1 MYWRRMNTLLFDP
14 FNGAAG
20 DMIIGSLLDLGAD
33 EELVRAAMR
42 SVVGEP
48 TIERVDRS
56 GIRAIRVRA
65 HAPVEHR
72 TLEEVLDRVAGSDAP
87 APARE
92 MARRVFLRIHRAE
105 ESIHGPGAHFHEVGA
120 DDAVADV
127 VGACTA
133 LHSLDVGGVA
143 VRPVALGRGFA
154 VGAHGTFPVPAPATV
169 AILAGS
175 GLKTVPGDEER
186 ELCTPTGAALL
197 AEFSTIRPED
207 LGAAA
212 IRAVGYGA
220 GSRDPP
226 GRPNVLRSMLLETE
240 GRAHGDRVD
249 ILETNVDDVTG
260 EALAYTIGRLME
272 EGARDASAIPV
283 VMKKGRSGHLVRV
296 VCRPDVTDRLV
307 GVMAAEL
314 GTLGI
319 RCIPMVH
326 RAVAERTIEPVTV
339 TLRGRDLTV
348 DVKCGWSGG
357 KITSFKAEYEQAA
370 ASARDLGIPLRE
382 VAGAVEA
389 AARAEFIERGVLEP

>member
-1 MYWRRMNTLLFDP
+1 MNILLFDP

-20 DMIIGSLLDLGAD
+20 DMIIGSLLDLGAG
-33 EELVRAAMR
+33 EGLVRAAMR

-56 GIRAIRVRA
+56 GIRAVQVKA
-65 HAPVEHR
+65 HAPVDHR
-72 TLEEVLDRVAGSDAP
+72 TLAEVLDRVAGSDAP

-105 ESIHGPGAHFHEVGA
+105 ESVHGTGAHFHEVGA
-120 DDAVADV
+120 DDAIADV

-133 LHSLDVGGVA
+133 LSSLGVDGVA
-143 VRPVALGRGFA
+143 VLPVALGRGFA
-154 VGAHGTFPVPAPATV
+154 VGAHGTFPIPAPATV
-169 AILAGS
+169 AILAAS
-175 GLKTVPGDEER
+175 NLRTVPGDEER

-197 AEFSTIRPED
+197 AEFSTVGPED
-207 LGAAA
+207 LGPAA

-220 GSRDPP
+220 GSRNPA
-226 GRPNVLRSMLLETE
+226 GKPNVLRSMLLSVE
-240 GRAHGDRVD
+240 GQAGGDRVD

-260 EALAYTIGRLME
+260 EALAYTISRLME
-272 EGARDASAIPV
+272 EGARDASAVPA

-296 VCRPDVTDRLV
+296 VSHPDVTDRLV
-307 GVMAAEL
+307 GVMAREL

-326 RAVAERTIEPVTV
+326 RSVAERTVEPVTV
-339 TLRGRDLTV
+339 TLRDREWTI

-357 KITSFKAEYEQAA
+357 KITSFKAEYDQTAA
-370 ASARDLGIPLRE
+370 CARELGIPLRE
-382 VAGAVEA
+382 IAGTVEA
-389 AARAEFIERGVLEP
+389 AARRLFIERGVLAL

>member
-1 MYWRRMNTLLFDP
+1 MNTLLFDP

-33 EELVRAAMR
+33 EGLVRAAMR

-56 GIRAIRVRA
+56 GIRAVRVRA
-65 HAPVEHR
+65 HAPVVHS
-72 TLEEVLDRVAGSDAP
+72 TLDEVLDRVAESDAP

-92 MARRVFLRIHRAE
+92 MARRVFLRINRAE

-133 LHSLDVGGVA
+133 LYSLSPDGVA
-143 VRPVALGRGFA
+143 VLPVALGRGFA
-154 VGAHGTFPVPAPATV
+154 VGAHGTFPIPAPATV
-169 AILAGS
+169 AILAAS
-175 GLKTVPGDEER
+175 DLKTAPGEEER

-197 AEFSTIRPED
+197 AEFSTVRPED
-207 LGAAA
+207 LGPRT

-220 GSRDPP
+220 GSRNPP
-226 GRPNVLRSMLLETE
+226 GRPNVLRSMLVETE

-272 EGARDASAIPV
+272 EGARDASATPV

-296 VCRPDVTDRLV
+296 VCRPDATDRLV

-319 RCIPMVH
+319 RCLPMVH

-339 TLRGRDLTV
+339 TIRGREYTI

-370 ASARDLGIPLRE
+370 ACARDLGIPLRE
-382 VAGAVEA
+382 VAGTVEA
-389 AARAEFIERGVLEP
+389 AARARFIERGVLVP

>member
-1 MYWRRMNTLLFDP
+1 MKVLLFDP

-33 EELVRAAMR
+33 EGFVRAAMR

-56 GIRAIRVRA
+56 GIQAIQVRTN
-65 HAPVEHR
+65 APVQHR
-72 TLEEVLDRVAGSDAP
+72 SLDEVLDIVAGSDAP
-87 APARE
+87 AAARE

-105 ESIHGPGAHFHEVGA
+105 ESIHGEGAHFHEVGA
-120 DDAVADV
+120 DDAIADV
-127 VGACTA
+127 LGACTA
-133 LHSLDVGGVA
+133 LHSLGVEKVA
-143 VRPVALGRGFA
+143 VHPVALGRGFA
-154 VGAHGTFPVPAPATV
+154 VGAHGTFPIPAPATV
-169 AILAGS
+169 AILAES
-175 GLKTVPGDEER
+175 NLATVPGNEER

-197 AEFSTIRPED
+197 AEFSTTRSQD
-207 LGAAA
+207 LGPAA

-220 GSRDPP
+220 GSRNPP
-226 GRPNVLRSMLLETE
+226 GRPNVLRSMILETE
-240 GRAHGDRVD
+240 EKGHGDRVD

-260 EALAYTIGRLME
+260 EALAYTLGRLME
-272 EGARDASAIPV
+272 EGARDASASPI

-296 VCRPDVTDRLV
+296 ICRPEATDRLV

-326 RAVAERTIEPVTV
+326 RSVAERTVERITV
-339 TLRGRDLTV
+339 SLRGQEIAV

-357 KITSFKAEYEQAA
+357 KFTSFKAEYEQAA
-370 ASARDLGIPLRE
+370 AYARDLGIPLRE
-382 VAGAVEA
+382 VTGTVEA
-389 AARAEFIERGVLEP
+389 AARRIFLERGVLDP

>member
-1 MYWRRMNTLLFDP
+1 MNVLLFDP

-20 DMIIGSLLDLGAD
+20 DMIIGALLDLGAD
-33 EELVRAAMR
+33 EGLVRAAMR

-56 GIRAIRVRA
+56 GIRAVQVRA

-72 TLEEVLDRVAGSDAP
+72 TLEEVLDRVAESDAP

-105 ESIHGPGAHFHEVGA
+105 ESIHGEGAHFHEVGA
-120 DDAVADV
+120 DDAIADV

-133 LHSLDVGGVA
+133 LHSLAPDAVA
-143 VRPVALGRGFA
+143 VRPIALGRGFA
-154 VGAHGTFPVPAPATV
+154 VGAHGTFPIPAPATV

-175 GLKTVPGDEER
+175 DLMTVPGDEER

-197 AEFSTIRPED
+197 AEFSTVRPED
-207 LGAAA
+207 LGPAA

-220 GSRDPP
+220 GSRNPP
-226 GRPNVLRSMLLETE
+226 GRPNVLRSMLLSTKDAA
-240 GRAHGDRVD
+240 GGDRID

-260 EALAYTIGRLME
+260 EALAYAIGRLME

-296 VCRPDVTDRLV
+296 ICRPEATDRLV
-307 GVMAAEL
+307 EVMAREL

-326 RAVAERTIEPVTV
+326 RAVAERTIEPITV
-339 TLRGRDLTV
+339 TIRGKEATI
-348 DVKCGWSGG
+348 DVKCSWSGG
-357 KITSFKAEYEQAA
+357 KIVSFKAEYEQAA
-370 ASARDLGIPLRE
+370 ACARENGLPFRE
-382 VAGAVEA
+382 VAGTVEA
-389 AARAEFIERGVLEP
+389 AARRLFVERGDLEP

>member
-1 MYWRRMNTLLFDP
+1 MNVLLFDP

-20 DMIIGSLLDLGAD
+20 DMVIGTLLDLGAD
-33 EELVRAAMR
+33 EALVRAAMR

-56 GIRAIRVRA
+56 GIRAVRVRA

-105 ESIHGPGAHFHEVGA
+105 ESIHGEGAHFHEVGA
-120 DDAVADV
+120 DDAIADV

-133 LHSLDVGGVA
+133 LHSLAPDGVA
-143 VRPVALGRGFA
+143 VRPIALGRGFA
-154 VGAHGTFPVPAPATV
+154 VGAHGTFPIPAPATV
-169 AILAGS
+169 AILADS
-175 GLKTVPGDEER
+175 DLRTVPGEEER

-207 LGAAA
+207 LGPVN

-220 GSRDPP
+220 GSRNPP
-226 GRPNVLRSMLLETE
+226 GRPNVLRSMLFSTKEAS
-240 GRAHGDRVD
+240 GGDRVD

-260 EALAYTIGRLME
+260 ETLAYTIARLME
-272 EGARDASAIPV
+272 EGARDASTTSLI
-283 VMKKGRSGHLVRV
+283 MKKGRSGHLVRV
-296 VCRPDVTDRLV
+296 VCRPDATDHLI

-326 RAVAERTIEPVTV
+326 RSVAERTIEPITV
-339 TLRGRDLTV
+339 TIRGRERTI

-357 KITSFKAEYEQAA
+357 KIASFKAEYEQAA
-370 ASARDLGIPLRE
+370 ACARETGLPFRE
-382 VAGAVEA
+382 VAGTVEA
-389 AARAEFIERGVLEP
+389 AARRLFVGRGVLEP

>member
-1 MYWRRMNTLLFDP
+1 MNVLLFDP

-20 DMIIGSLLDLGAD
+20 DMIIGTLLDLGAD
-33 EELVRAAMR
+33 EGLVRAAMR

-56 GIRAIRVRA
+56 GIRAVQVRA

-72 TLEEVLDRVAGSDAP
+72 TLDEVLDRVAKSDAP

-92 MARRVFLRIHRAE
+92 TARRVFLRIHRAE
-105 ESIHGPGAHFHEVGA
+105 ESIHGEGAHFHEVGA
-120 DDAVADV
+120 DDAIADV

-133 LHSLDVGGVA
+133 LHSLGVDRVA

-169 AILAGS
+169 AILTGS
-175 GLKTVPGDEER
+175 ELQTVPGDEER

-197 AEFSTIRPED
+197 AEFSTVRPEE
-207 LGAAA
+207 LGPAE

-220 GSRDPP
+220 GSRNPP
-226 GRPNVLRSMLLETE
+226 GRPNVLRSMLLSTKEAS
-240 GRAHGDRVD
+240 GGDRVD

-272 EGARDASAIPV
+272 EGARDASAVPV

-296 VCRPDVTDRLV
+296 ICSPDATDRLT
-307 GVMAAEL
+307 GVMAREL

-319 RCIPMVH
+319 RCLPMIH
-326 RAVAERTIEPVTV
+326 RSVAERTVEPVTV
-339 TLRGRDLTV
+339 TVRGKERTI

-370 ASARDLGIPLRE
+370 ACARETGLPFRE
-382 VAGAVEA
+382 VAGTVEA
-389 AARAEFIERGVLEP
+389 AARRLFVERGVLEP

>member
-1 MYWRRMNTLLFDP
+1 MNVLLFDP

-33 EELVRAAMR
+33 EGVVRAAMR

-56 GIRAIRVRA
+56 GIRAVRVRA
-65 HAPVEHR
+65 HAPVDHR
-72 TLEEVLDRVAGSDAP
+72 TLEEVLDRVAESDTP

-105 ESIHGPGAHFHEVGA
+105 ESIHGHGAHFHEVGA
-120 DDAVADV
+120 DDAIADV

-133 LHSLDVGGVA
+133 LYSLAPDRVA
-143 VRPVALGRGFA
+143 VLPVALGRGFA
-154 VGAHGTFPVPAPATV
+154 VGAHGTFPIPAPATV
-169 AILAGS
+169 AILAAS
-175 GLKTVPGDEER
+175 DLRTVPGGEER

-197 AEFSTIRPED
+197 AEFSTTRPD
-207 LGAAA
+207 DIGPAA

-220 GSRDPP
+220 GSRNPP
-226 GRPNVLRSMLLETE
+226 GRPNVLRSMIFATDEKA
-240 GRAHGDRVD
+240 GGDRVD

-260 EALAYTIGRLME
+260 ETLAYTINRLME
-272 EGARDASAIPV
+272 EGARDASATPV
-283 VMKKGRSGHLVRV
+283 VMKKGRSGHLIRV
-296 VCRPDVTDRLV
+296 ISYPDATGRLM

-319 RCIPMVH
+319 RCIPMIH
-326 RAVAERTIEPVTV
+326 RAVAERTVEAVMVTIS
-339 TLRGRDLTV
+339 GREFAI

-357 KITSFKAEYEQAA
+357 EITSFKAEHEQAA
-370 ASARDLGIPLRE
+370 ACARDMGIPLRE
-382 VAGAVEA
+382 VTGTVEA
-389 AARAEFIERGVLEP
+389 AARRLFIERGVLAS

>member
-1 MYWRRMNTLLFDP
+1 MNTLLFDP

-20 DMIIGSLLDLGAD
+20 DMIIGTLLDLGAD

-56 GIRAIRVRA
+56 SIRAVQVRA
-65 HAPVEHR
+65 HAPVDHR
-72 TLEEVLDRVAGSDAP
+72 TLDEVLDRVAESDAP

-105 ESIHGPGAHFHEVGA
+105 ESIHGVGTHFHEVGA
-120 DDAVADV
+120 DDAIADV

-133 LHSLDVGGVA
+133 LHSLSPDRVA
-143 VRPVALGRGFA
+143 VLPVALGRGFA
-154 VGAHGTFPVPAPATV
+154 VGSHGTFPIPAPATV
-169 AILAGS
+169 AILAAS
-175 GLKTVPGDEER
+175 DLKTAPGEEER

-197 AEFSTIRPED
+197 AEFSTVRPED
-207 LGAAA
+207 LGPVG

-220 GSRDPP
+220 GSRNPP
-226 GRPNVLRSMLLETE
+226 GRPNVLRSMLVETE
-240 GRAHGDRVD
+240 DRAHDDRVD

-272 EGARDASAIPV
+272 EGARDASATPI

-296 VCRPDVTDRLV
+296 VCCPDATDHLV

-319 RCIPMVH
+319 RCLPMVH

-339 TLRGRDLTV
+339 TLRGREYTI
-348 DVKCGWSGG
+348 DVKCGWSEGR
-357 KITSFKAEYEQAA
+357 ITSFKAEYEQAA
-370 ASARDLGIPLRE
+370 ACARDLGVPFRE
-382 VAGAVEA
+382 VAGTVEA
-389 AARAEFIERGVLEP
+389 AARALFIERGVLAP

>member
-1 MYWRRMNTLLFDP
+1 MNILLFDP

-33 EELVRAAMR
+33 EGLVRAAMR

-48 TIERVDRS
+48 TVERVDRS
-56 GIRAIRVRA
+56 GIRAVRVEA
-65 HAPVEHR
+65 HAPVHHR
-72 TLEEVLDRVAGSDAP
+72 TLDEVLDRVAESDAP

-133 LHSLDVGGVA
+133 LHSLDVDGVA
-143 VRPVALGRGFA
+143 VLPVALGRGFA
-154 VGAHGTFPVPAPATV
+154 VGAHGTFPIPAPATV

-175 GLKTVPGDEER
+175 DLATVPGGEER

-197 AEFSTIRPED
+197 AEFSTVRPED
-207 LGAAA
+207 LGPRA

-220 GSRDPP
+220 GSRNPP
-226 GRPNVLRSMLLETE
+226 GRPNVLRSMLISTE
-240 GRAHGDRVD
+240 GEIHGDRVD

-272 EGARDASAIPV
+272 EGARDASAVPV

-296 VCRPDVTDRLV
+296 VCRPDATDRLIS
-307 GVMAAEL
+307 VMAAEL

-326 RAVAERTIEPVTV
+326 RAVAMRTVEPVTV
-339 TLRGRDLTV
+339 TIRGSERTI

-370 ASARDLGIPLRE
+370 ASARELGVPLRE
-382 VAGAVEA
+382 ITGTVEA
-389 AARAEFIERGVLEP
+389 AARRLFVERGVLEP

>member
-1 MYWRRMNTLLFDP
+1 MNILLFDP

-20 DMIIGSLLDLGAD
+20 DMVIGSLLDLGAD
-33 EELVRAAMR
+33 EEAVRAAMR

-56 GIRAIRVRA
+56 GIRAVQVRA
-65 HAPVEHR
+65 HAPVHHR
-72 TLEEVLDRVAGSDAP
+72 TLDEVLDRVAGSDAP

-105 ESIHGPGAHFHEVGA
+105 EGIHGAGAHFHEVGA
-120 DDAVADV
+120 DDAIADV

-133 LHSLDVGGVA
+133 LHSLDVDGVA
-143 VRPVALGRGFA
+143 VLPVALGRGFA
-154 VGAHGTFPVPAPATV
+154 VGAHGTFPIPAPATV
-169 AILAGS
+169 AILAAS
-175 GLKTVPGDEER
+175 GLQTVPGDEDR

-197 AEFSTIRPED
+197 AEFATVRLAD
-207 LGAAA
+207 LGPRT

-220 GSRDPP
+220 GSRNPP
-226 GRPNVLRSMLLETE
+226 GKPNVLRSMLLAVEE
-240 GRAHGDRVD
+240 QAVGDRVD

-260 EALAYTIGRLME
+260 EALAYTLARLIE
-272 EGARDASAIPV
+272 EGARDASAIPA

-296 VCRPDVTDRLV
+296 VSPPDATDRLT
-307 GVMAAEL
+307 GVMAREL

-326 RAVAERTIEPVTV
+326 RFVAERTVEPVTV
-339 TLRGRDLTV
+339 TLRGREWTI
-348 DVKCGWSGG
+348 DVKCGWAGG
-357 KITSFKAEYEQAA
+357 KISSFKPEYDQTAA
-370 ASARDLGIPLRE
+370 CARELGVPLRE

-389 AARAEFIERGVLEP
+389 VARRLFIERGVLEP

>member
-1 MYWRRMNTLLFDP
+1 MNILLFDP

-20 DMIIGSLLDLGAD
+20 DMIIGTLLDLGAD
-33 EELVRAAMR
+33 EGLVRAAMR

-56 GIRAIRVRA
+56 GIRAVWVRA
-65 HAPVEHR
+65 HAPVDHR
-72 TLEEVLDRVAGSDAP
+72 TLDEVLDRVAESDAP

-105 ESIHGPGAHFHEVGA
+105 ESIHGTGAHFHEVGA

-133 LHSLDVGGVA
+133 LHSLGVAGVA
-143 VRPVALGRGFA
+143 VLPVALGRGFA
-154 VGAHGTFPVPAPATV
+154 VGAHGTFPIPAPATV
-169 AILAGS
+169 AVLAGS
-175 GLKTVPGDEER
+175 DLKTVPGNEER

-197 AEFSTIRPED
+197 AEFSTLRSED
-207 LGAAA
+207 LGPAA

-220 GSRDPP
+220 GSRNPP
-226 GRPNVLRSMLLETE
+226 GKPNVIRSMLLSTE
-240 GRAHGDRVD
+240 EHAGGDRVD

-272 EGARDASAIPV
+272 EGARDASATPA

-296 VCRPDVTDRLV
+296 ISPPDATDRLV

-326 RAVAERTIEPVTV
+326 RSVAERTIEPVTV
-339 TLRGRDLTV
+339 TIRDRERTI

-370 ASARDLGIPLRE
+370 ACARETGVPLRE
-382 VAGAVEA
+382 VAGTVEA
-389 AARAEFIERGVLEP
+389 AARRLFIERGVLAP

>member
-1 MYWRRMNTLLFDP
+1 MNTLLFDP

-33 EELVRAAMR
+33 EGAVRAAMR

-56 GIRAIRVRA
+56 GIRAVRVRA
-65 HAPVEHR
+65 HAPVDHR
-72 TLEEVLDRVAGSDAP
+72 TLDEVLDRVDGSDAP
-87 APARE
+87 VPARE

-105 ESIHGPGAHFHEVGA
+105 ESIHGHGAHFHEVGA

-133 LHSLDVGGVA
+133 LHSLGVDAVA
-143 VRPVALGRGFA
+143 VLPVALGHGFA

-169 AILAGS
+169 AILAAS
-175 GLKTVPGDEER
+175 DLATVPGDEER

-197 AEFSTIRPED
+197 AEFSTVRPED
-207 LGAAA
+207 LGSRT

-226 GRPNVLRSMLLETE
+226 GRPNVLRSMLVETE
-240 GRAHGDRVD
+240 ERAGGDRVD

-260 EALAYTIGRLME
+260 ETLAYTIGRLME
-272 EGARDASAIPV
+272 EGARDASATPL

-296 VCRPDVTDRLV
+296 ISPPDATDRLI

-326 RAVAERTIEPVTV
+326 RSVAERTVEPVTV
-339 TLRGRDLTV
+339 TLRGRERTI
-348 DVKCGWSGG
+348 DVKCGWAGG
-357 KITSFKAEYEQAA
+357 QLTSFKAEYEQAA
-370 ASARDLGIPLRE
+370 ACARELGVPLRD
-382 VAGAVEA
+382 VTGAVEA
-389 AARAEFIERGVLEP
+389 AARALFIERGVLAP

>member
-1 MYWRRMNTLLFDP
+1 MMILLFDP

-20 DMIIGSLLDLGAD
+20 DMIIGTLLDLGAD
-33 EELVRAAMR
+33 EGLVRAAMR

-56 GIRAIRVRA
+56 GIRAVQVRA
-65 HAPVEHR
+65 HAPVHHR
-72 TLEEVLDRVAGSDAP
+72 TLDEVLDRVAKSDAP
-87 APARE
+87 TPARE

-105 ESIHGPGAHFHEVGA
+105 ESIHGKGAHFHEVGA
-120 DDAVADV
+120 DDAIADV

-133 LHSLDVGGVA
+133 LSSLAPDGVA

-154 VGAHGTFPVPAPATV
+154 VGAHGTFPIPAPATV
-169 AILAGS
+169 AILAES
-175 GLKTVPGDEER
+175 DLATVPGDEER

-197 AEFSTIRPED
+197 AEFSTVRPES
-207 LGAAA
+207 LGPAA
-212 IRAVGYGA
+212 IEAVGYGA
-220 GSRDPP
+220 GSRNPP
-226 GRPNVLRSMLLETE
+226 GSPNVLRSMLLSTQEHD
-240 GRAHGDRVD
+240 GGDRVD

-272 EGARDASAIPV
+272 EGARDANATPV

-296 VCRPDVTDRLV
+296 ICCPDATDRLI
-307 GVMAAEL
+307 GVMAREL

-326 RAVAERTIEPVTV
+326 RSIAERTVEAVTV
-339 TLRGRDLTV
+339 TIRGKETTI

-357 KITSFKAEYEQAA
+357 KIISFKAEYEQAA
-370 ASARDLGIPLRE
+370 ACARETGLPFRE
-382 VAGAVEA
+382 VAGTVEA
-389 AARAEFIERGVLEP
+389 AARRLFIERGVLAP

>member
-1 MYWRRMNTLLFDP
+1 MNILLFDP

-33 EELVRAAMR
+33 EGLVRAAMR

-56 GIRAIRVRA
+56 GIRAVWVRA
-65 HAPVEHR
+65 HAPVHHR
-72 TLEEVLDRVAGSDAP
+72 TLDEVLERVAGSDAP

-105 ESIHGPGAHFHEVGA
+105 ESIHGEGAHFHEVGA

-133 LHSLDVGGVA
+133 LHTLDAAGVA
-143 VRPVALGRGFA
+143 VLPVALGRGFA
-154 VGAHGTFPVPAPATV
+154 VGAHGTFPIPAPATV
-169 AILAGS
+169 AVLAGS
-175 GLKTVPGDEER
+175 DLKTVPGNEER

-197 AEFSTIRPED
+197 AEFSTVRPED
-207 LGAAA
+207 LGPAG

-226 GRPNVLRSMLLETE
+226 GKPNVLRSMLLSTE
-240 GRAHGDRVD
+240 EHAAGDRID

-272 EGARDASAIPV
+272 EGARDASATPA

-296 VCRPDVTDRLV
+296 VCRPDATDRLM

-319 RCIPMVH
+319 RCLPMVH
-326 RAVAERTIEPVTV
+326 RSVAERTVEPVTA
-339 TLRGRDLTV
+339 TIRGREWTI

-357 KITSFKAEYEQAA
+357 RITSFKAEYEQAA
-370 ASARDLGIPLRE
+370 ACARETGVPLRE
-382 VAGAVEA
+382 VAGTVEA
-389 AARAEFIERGVLEP
+389 AARRLFVERGVLAP